1 MLFVIW
7 VRNLQQMNWTRV
19 KGPACLTS
27 IFKRNLS
34 QTYLCWNPKIGQLD
48 LALVRQQDVGALD
61 VSVHLSHG
69 VEVGQAL
76 QGLAAHEGDLLL
88 CQGTRDW
95 KTKVIWWITT
105 WRHKN
110 LDTLAFSGKTNLTS
124 PNQSSHRR
132 RPDNSKLAFIFKTLI
147 FGNVASSPASK
158 WVILPIVEFKQ

>member
-7 VRNLQQMNWTRV
+7 VGYLRLMNWTPI

-105 WRHKN
+105 SRRKN
-110 LDTLAFSGKTNLTS
+110 FDMLAFSGKPNLTS
-124 PNQSSHRR
+124 PNQSSPRR
-132 RPDNSKLAFIFKTLI
+132 SPDNSILALIFITLI
-147 FGNVASSPASK
+147 FGIWQRCIFSS
-158 WVILPIVEFKQ
+158 KQMS